1 MFQTTNQIFHVG
13 CLNHVKTVLFLM
25 TQGLKPLIRAVPR
38 RKAQG
43 TTDSSVVAGQDLR
56 IFTAWYSG
64 GAMVYT
70 VYIYLY
76 IMYITNNHIY
86 IYINWIQL
94 G

>member
-1 MFQTTNQIFHVG
+1 MGRIIPYNYYGKKHVPNHQSDINVG

-43 TTDSSVVAGQDLR
+43 TTDSSTVAGQDLR

-64 GAMVYT
+64 GAMVYN
-70 VYIYLY
+70 VYIY
-76 IMYITNNHIY
+76 I
-86 IYINWIQL
+86 
-94 G
+94 